1 MKTDTK
7 DRILL
12 SVANVAQLRTTS
24 LDVVGQKPFSRMV
37 RLVCVLMVL
46 KMLHVTD
53 KARIVV
59 AFQVFPSSKMASSP
73 PVVGVSVLLRR
84 RRRIVTVTCTITS
97 NPKTR

>member
-1 MKTDTK
+1 MKHVTN

-37 RLVCVLMVL
+37 RLVCDLMVL

-53 KARIVV
+53 TARTVV
-59 AFQVFPSSKMASSP
+59 ASQVFPSSKMVSSP
-73 PVVGVSVLLRR
+73 PVVGVCVLLRR
-84 RRRIVTVTCTITS
+84 RSRIEIVT
-97 NPKTR
+97 

>member
-1 MKTDTK
+1 MKHATK
-7 DRILL
+7 DRIRL
-12 SVANVAQLRTTS
+12 SVANVAQLRTRS

-59 AFQVFPSSKMASSP
+59 ASPSQVFPSSKMASSP
-73 PVVGVSVLLRR
+73 PVVGVFVLLRR
-84 RRRIVTVTCTITS
+84 RSRIEIVT
-97 NPKTR
+97 

>member
-1 MKTDTK
+1 MKTVTK

-12 SVANVAQLRTTS
+12 SVANVAQARTTS

-53 KARIVV
+53 RARIVV

-73 PVVGVSVLLRR
+73 PVVGVFVLLRR
-84 RRRIVTVTCTITS
+84 RSKIEIVT
-97 NPKTR
+97 

>member
-1 MKTDTK
+1 MKHATK

-12 SVANVAQLRTTS
+12 SVANVAQARTKS
-24 LDVVGQKPFSRMV
+24 LEVVGQKPFSKMV

-53 KARIVV
+53 TARIVV
-59 AFQVFPSSKMASSP
+59 ASHPNQVFPSSKMASSP

-84 RRRIVTVTCTITS
+84 RSSIEIVT
-97 NPKTR
+97 

>member
-1 MKTDTK
+1 MKHETK

-12 SVANVAQLRTTS
+12 SVVNMAQARTTN

-59 AFQVFPSSKMASSP
+59 ASPSQVFPSSKMASSP
-73 PVVGVSVLLRR
+73 PVVGVFVLFRR
-84 RRRIVTVTCTITS
+84 RSRIEIVT
-97 NPKTR
+97 